1 MVAQHGVAERGAQL
15 GGRGGGLGAEHLVVV
30 ALLGAWDLA
39 FGRGHPARMRW
50 SSLARSPSG
59 SARRYTAARHAST
72 ERTGGPRA
80 GHLLIIGGA
89 EDKLRQ
95 RQILSRFASLAGGAD
110 ARVAVIST
118 ASSLGD
124 EATELYQLLFRRWA
138 CPRYAACGR

>member
-1 MVAQHGVAERGAQL
+1 M
-15 GGRGGGLGAEHLVVV
+15 
-30 ALLGAWDLA
+30 
-39 FGRGHPARMRW
+39 P
-50 SSLARSPSG
+50 P
-59 SARRYTAARHAST
+59 T
-72 ERTGGPRA
+72 ERSGGPRA

-124 EATELYQLLFRRWA
+124 EATELYQSLFRSLGIPEVRGLRPIDA
-138 CPRYAACGR
+138 GRRQPAGGRSRRSATRPASS